1 MNKKSSIDMLRE
13 RIKTLKNEN
22 RETQKTF
29 AERCDISPN
38 TLSNLMT
45 RGKAIQYDD
54 LEKIADA
61 CNVSIDWLVGR
72 TDIREVQQSKQSEM
86 DYYGLTYGEICKVI
100 TFLAAANVIHI
111 IPDKEK
117 GNVNIQIM
125 DETIKGFLETLVALS
140 LASVGKKSVCVGLH
154 AWFESETQR
163 LLNENVV
170 KEVVADKYDKA
181 FPWKTADVKFD
192 YSDIEEW
199 TMESPA
205 DEFDTESID
214 FARAITEM
222 HSEIDE
228 NGNIKM
234 SLENWRPLYMES
246 YGCLIDGIVGYP
258 HFSKSC
264 AQNLNPTLPQIEDN
278 QPDNT

>member
-1 MNKKSSIDMLRE
+1 MLRE

-22 RETQKTF
+22 RETQKAF
-29 AERCDISPN
+29 AERCDIDPN
-38 TLSNLMT
+38 KLSNLMT

-72 TDIREVQQSKQSEM
+72 TDAREVQQSKQVEI
-86 DYYGLTYGEICKVI
+86 DYYRLTYGEICKVI

-111 IPDKEK
+111 IPDKDK
-117 GNVNIQIM
+117 GDINIQIM
-125 DETIKGFLETLVALS
+125 DETIKEFLETLIALS
-140 LASVGKKSVCVGLH
+140 LASVGKKSVCVGLR

-205 DEFDTESID
+205 DEFDAISID
-214 FARAITEM
+214 RACNLAQL
-222 HSEIDE
+222 HSGIDE
-228 NGNIKM
+228 NGNVIMPLKYQ
-234 SLENWRPLYMES
+234 RPLYMES
-246 YGCLIDGIVGYP
+246 YSCLIDGIVGYP
-258 HFSKSC
+258 RFCDSC
-264 AQNLNPTLPQIEDN
+264 ARNFEPTLPQIEDR

>member
-1 MNKKSSIDMLRE
+1 MHKKSSIDMFRE
-13 RIKTLKNEN
+13 RIMTLKNEN
-22 RETQKTF
+22 RETQKAF
-29 AERCDISPN
+29 AERCDIDPN
-38 TLSNLMT
+38 KLSNLMT

-61 CNVSIDWLVGR
+61 YNVSIDWLVGR
-72 TDIREVQQSKQSEM
+72 TDAREVQQGKQGEI
-86 DYYGLTYGEICKVI
+86 DYYRLTYGEICKVI

-117 GNVNIQIM
+117 GNINIQIM

-170 KEVVADKYDKA
+170 KELVADKFNQA

-199 TMESPA
+199 TMENPA
-205 DEFDTESID
+205 VEFNTSIKFSADCLRARFMENKTSDEMPICS
-214 FARAITEM
+214 
-222 HSEIDE
+222 
-228 NGNIKM
+228 
-234 SLENWRPLYMES
+234 RPSYMES
-246 YGCLIDGIVGYP
+246 YACLIDGIVGYP
-258 HFSKSC
+258 HFSRSC
-264 AQNLNPTLPQIEDN
+264 ARNFEPTLPQIEDKR
-278 QPDNT
+278 PDNT

>member
-22 RETQKTF
+22 RETQKAF
-29 AERCDISPN
+29 AERCDIDQN
-38 TLSNLMT
+38 KLSNLMT

-72 TDIREVQQSKQSEM
+72 TDAREVQQSKQNEI

-111 IPDKEK
+111 IPDKEN
-117 GNVNIQIM
+117 GNINIQIM
-125 DETIKGFLETLVALS
+125 DETIKGFLETLVSLS
-140 LASVGKKSVCVGLH
+140 LASVGKKSVCIGLH

-163 LLNENVV
+163 LLDERVV
-170 KEVVADKYDKA
+170 KKIVADKYDKA

-199 TMESPA
+199 TMKNPSA
-205 DEFDTESID
+205 EFD
-214 FARAITEM
+214 AISATYV
-222 HSEIDE
+222 
-228 NGNIKM
+228 GNIQQLALTRFM
-234 SLENWRPLYMES
+234 EEGACDVEVPHCLSYMES
-246 YGCLIDGIVGYP
+246 YSCLIDGIVGYP
-258 HFSKSC
+258 RFCDSC
-264 AQNLNPTLPQIEDN
+264 AMSDDLALPQIEDK

>member
-72 TDIREVQQSKQSEM
+72 TDIREVQQSKQSEI

-125 DETIKGFLETLVALS
+125 DETIKEFLETLTALS

-205 DEFDTESID
+205 DEFDAISID
-214 FARAITEM
+214 RACNLAQL
-222 HSEIDE
+222 HSGIDE
-228 NGNIKM
+228 NGNVIMPLKYQ
-234 SLENWRPLYMES
+234 RPLYMES
-246 YGCLIDGIVGYP
+246 YSCLIDGIVGYP
-258 HFSKSC
+258 RFCDSC
-264 AQNLNPTLPQIEDN
+264 ARNFEPTLPQIEDK

>member
-1 MNKKSSIDMLRE
+1 MLRE

-72 TDIREVQQSKQSEM
+72 TDIREVQQSKQSEI

-125 DETIKGFLETLVALS
+125 DETIKEFLETLTALS

-205 DEFDTESID
+205 DEFDAISID
-214 FARAITEM
+214 RACNLAQL
-222 HSEIDE
+222 HSGIDE
-228 NGNIKM
+228 NGNVIMPLKYQ
-234 SLENWRPLYMES
+234 RPLYMES
-246 YGCLIDGIVGYP
+246 YSCLIDGIVGYP
-258 HFSKSC
+258 RFCDSC
-264 AQNLNPTLPQIEDN
+264 ARNFEPTLPQIEDK

>member
-1 MNKKSSIDMLRE
+1 MDSLDALRE
-13 RIKTLKNEN
+13 RIEILKKEN
-22 RETQKTF
+22 DCTAAALAEKCGAQPRDFSDLNRKDRKKPNYELAEKLADTF
-29 AERCDISPN
+29 
-38 TLSNLMT
+38 
-45 RGKAIQYDD
+45 G
-54 LEKIADA
+54 
-61 CNVSIDWLVGR
+61 VSIDWLLGR
-72 TDIREVQQSKQSEM
+72 TDAREVRQSKQNEI

-117 GNVNIQIM
+117 GNINIQIM
-125 DETIKGFLETLVALS
+125 DETIKGFLETLVSLS
-140 LASVGKKSVCVGLH
+140 LASVGKKSVCIGLH
-154 AWFESETQR
+154 AWFESEAQR
-163 LLNENVV
+163 LLDERVV
-170 KEVVADKYDKA
+170 KKIVADKYDKA

-199 TMESPA
+199 TMENPA

-214 FARAITEM
+214 FARGITEM

-246 YGCLIDGIVGYP
+246 YSCLIDGIVGYP
-258 HFSKSC
+258 NFSKSC
-264 AQNLNPTLPQIEDN
+264 ARNLDPSLPQIEDK

>member
-1 MNKKSSIDMLRE
+1 MNEKGSIEILRE
-13 RIKTLKNEN
+13 RIRLLENEN
-22 RETQKTF
+22 RVNGKAF

-45 RGKAIQYDD
+45 RGKAIQYDL

-61 CNVSIDWLVGR
+61 YDVSIDWLVGR
-72 TDIREVQQSKQSEM
+72 TDAREVQHSKQGEI

-100 TFLAAANVIHI
+100 AFLAAANVIHI
-111 IPDKEK
+111 IPDKEN
-117 GNVNIQIM
+117 GNINIQIM

-140 LASVGKKSVCVGLH
+140 LASVGKKSVCIGLR

-163 LLNENVV
+163 LLNERVV
-170 KEVVADKYDKA
+170 KKIVADKYDKA

-199 TMESPA
+199 TMKNPSE
-205 DEFDTESID
+205 EFDAISID
-214 FARAITEM
+214 LGCNLAQL
-222 HSEIDE
+222 HSRIDE
-228 NGNIKM
+228 NGNVIMPLK
-234 SLENWRPLYMES
+234 WQRPLYMES
-246 YGCLIDGIVGYP
+246 YSCLIDGIVGYP
-258 HFSKSC
+258 RFCDSC
-264 AQNLNPTLPQIEDN
+264 ARNFEPTLPQIEDR

>member
-13 RIKTLKNEN
+13 RIKILKNEN
-22 RETQKTF
+22 RETQKAF
-29 AERCDISPN
+29 AERCDIDPN
-38 TLSNLMT
+38 KLSNLMT

-72 TDIREVQQSKQSEM
+72 TDAREVQQSKQVEI
-86 DYYGLTYGEICKVI
+86 DYYRLTYGEICKVI

-117 GNVNIQIM
+117 GNINIQIM
-125 DETIKGFLETLVALS
+125 DETIKEFLETLIALS
-140 LASVGKKSVCVGLH
+140 LASVGKKSVCVGLR

-205 DEFDTESID
+205 DEFDAISID
-214 FARAITEM
+214 RACNLAQL
-222 HSEIDE
+222 HSGIDE
-228 NGNIKM
+228 NGNVIMPLKYQ
-234 SLENWRPLYMES
+234 RPLYMES
-246 YGCLIDGIVGYP
+246 YSCLIDGIVGYP
-258 HFSKSC
+258 RFCDSC
-264 AQNLNPTLPQIEDN
+264 ARNFEPTLPQIEDR

>member
-13 RIKTLKNEN
+13 RIKILKNEN
-22 RETQKTF
+22 RETQKAF
-29 AERCDISPN
+29 AERCDIDPN
-38 TLSNLMT
+38 KLSNLMT

-72 TDIREVQQSKQSEM
+72 TDAREVQQSKQNEI

-125 DETIKGFLETLVALS
+125 DETIKGFLETLAALS

-205 DEFDTESID
+205 DEFDAISID
-214 FARAITEM
+214 RACNLAQL
-222 HSEIDE
+222 HSGIDE
-228 NGNIKM
+228 NGNIIMPLK
-234 SLENWRPLYMES
+234 WQRPLYMES
-246 YGCLIDGIVGYP
+246 YSCLIDGIVGYP
-258 HFSKSC
+258 RFCDSC
-264 AQNLNPTLPQIEDN
+264 ARNFEPTLPQIEN
-278 QPDNT
+278 KQPDNT

>member
-72 TDIREVQQSKQSEM
+72 TDAREVQQSKQNEI
-86 DYYGLTYGEICKVI
+86 DYYDLTYGEICKVI

-170 KEVVADKYDKA
+170 KKIVADKYDKA

-199 TMESPA
+199 TMKNPSA
-205 DEFDTESID
+205 EFDAISID
-214 FARAITEM
+214 RACNLAQL
-222 HSEIDE
+222 HSGIDE
-228 NGNIKM
+228 NGNVIMPLKYQ
-234 SLENWRPLYMES
+234 RPPYMES
-246 YGCLIDGIVGYP
+246 YSCLIDGIVGYP
-258 HFSKSC
+258 RFCDSC
-264 AQNLNPTLPQIEDN
+264 ARNFEPTLPQIEDK